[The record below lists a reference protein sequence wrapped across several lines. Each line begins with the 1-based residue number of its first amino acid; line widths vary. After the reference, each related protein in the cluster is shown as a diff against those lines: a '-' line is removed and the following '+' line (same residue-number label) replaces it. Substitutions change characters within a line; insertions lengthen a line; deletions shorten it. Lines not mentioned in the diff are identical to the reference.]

1 MFLRGITHGP
11 PLSLGFNRQLSRAGY
26 QTLGKTPCRVRTG
39 RLVPWSIRK
48 DGTGKHADLKSRL
61 RGVHFQLE

>member
-39 RLVPWSIRK
+39 RLVPWSIGK
-48 DGTGKHADLKSRL
+48 DGHRQHADLKIRL
-61 RGVHFQLE
+61 RGVHLEV